1 MEKRRRCP
9 REVAE
14 DPGKICFVG
23 ARVQTKSGR
32 KGTVTDHDPDD
43 KDLEVKINRKFQ
55 DEQFRKRELRRKA
68 NNQLKDTD
76 M

>member
-1 MEKRRRCP
+1 MQNNSTERSKSSP
-9 REVAE
+9 RKVKNNLDVLDEIE
-14 DPGKICFVG
+14 QQSDE
-23 ARVQTKSGR
+23 
-32 KGTVTDHDPDD
+32 
-43 KDLEVKINRKFQ
+43 DLEVKINRKFQ